1 MHSLNFYRFLMILIF
16 TGLSSISSLFSQN
29 ILGEPPIDD
38 FLSDDDKKR
47 NRTVVELVYQDIKSF
62 HLYNLYLDTLLE

>member
-62 HLYNLYLDTLLE
+62 HLDNLYLDTLLE

>member
-1 MHSLNFYRFLMILIF
+1 MLSLNFYRFLMILIF